1 MEKEEGELC
10 RTVVVAF
17 DVTFSQWESRFN
29 SCVYTLCVCAYVD
42 SKGYFYCIDKDQ
54 QYVHNIK

>member
-29 SCVYTLCVCAYVD
+29 SSSVHMWIRYSTVKYCAITLSDVD
-42 SKGYFYCIDKDQ
+42 IS
-54 QYVHNIK
+54 

>member
-29 SCVYTLCVCAYVD
+29 SSSIPKTANNSL
-42 SKGYFYCIDKDQ
+42 KGHHFEQ
-54 QYVHNIK
+54 